1 VLKESLNRYTEKDCL
16 AANTLRLLAADAVQ
30 AANSGHPGLPLGAA
44 DIATVLWTRYLVH
57 NPSDPKWPNRD
68 RFILSAGHGSALLY
82 ALLHISGYPLSL
94 EEIKSFRQWGSLTPG
109 HPEYDLSMGI
119 ETTTG
124 PLGQGFGTA
133 VGVALG
139 ERMLAARFN
148 RPEYPV
154 VDHFTY
160 VLASDGDLMEGVSH
174 EAASLAGHLGLG
186 RLIVLYDDNS
196 ITIDGPTELSF
207 SEDVL
212 KRFEAYNWHTQRVD
226 GHDMAAIDTA
236 IQAAREVTD
245 RPSIIACRTH
255 IGFGSP
261 RQDLAKVHGAPLG
274 DEDLR
279 RTKETFGFSPDESF
293 VISSTARQVFESN
306 VEKGAS
312 LQSKWEQMMLDYR
325 RAHPELAAKWDLFVK
340 GELPVDLEEVLPSFS
355 SDKPLATRV
364 ASGQVLTALAP
375 QINTLVGGSA
385 DLTPSN
391 NTLPKEGIGVKRGDY
406 SGSYIYFGIREHG
419 MGAILNGLAL
429 HGLRSYGGTFLI
441 FSDYMR
447 PAIRLAAMMK
457 LPVIYIFTHDSIGL
471 GEDGPTHQPVEHLTA
486 LRAIPNLHVIR
497 PADANE
503 TAGAWKVALERKD
516 GPTALLLS
524 RQNLP
529 LVSEGLQGVAQGA
542 YVLAGAEDEAP
553 DLLLLASGSEVS
565 LALSAREELAKE
577 GLAARVVSMPCWELF
592 DAQPEAYRATVL
604 PAGVPR
610 LAVEAGVSLAW
621 ARYLCHGEGL
631 GKVIGIDRFGASAPY
646 KVLFEQYGFST
657 TNVVEQA
664 KSLLEG

>member
-1 VLKESLNRYTEKDCL
+1 VLNESLNQYTETDCL

-44 DIATVLWTRYLVH
+44 DIATVLWSRHLLH

-94 EEIKSFRQWGSLTPG
+94 EEVKNFRQWGSLTPG
-109 HPEYDLSMGI
+109 HPEYDPSLGI

-124 PLGQGFGTA
+124 PLGQGFSTA
-133 VGVALG
+133 VGVALA
-139 ERMLAARFN
+139 ERILAARFN

-154 VDHFTY
+154 IDHYTY

-186 RLIVLYDDNS
+186 RLIVFYDDNS
-196 ITIDGPTELSF
+196 ITIDGPTDLSF

-212 KRFEAYNWHTQRVD
+212 KRFEAYHWHTQRVD
-226 GHDMAAIDTA
+226 GHNMAAIDAA
-236 IQAAREVTD
+236 IQAARSVTD

-261 RQDLAKVHGAPLG
+261 RQDSAKVHGAPLG
-274 DEDLR
+274 EGDLR
-279 RTKETFGFSPDESF
+279 RTKETFGFSADESF
-293 VISSTARQVFESN
+293 VIPSEARQVFETQAR
-306 VEKGAS
+306 KGAS
-312 LQSKWEQMMLDYR
+312 SQAGWEQMISGYHRD
-325 RAHPELAAKWDLFVK
+325 HPEPAAQWDLFVK
-340 GELPVDLEEVLPSFS
+340 GELPVELEEVLPSFS
-355 SDKPLATRV
+355 PDKPLATRV

-375 QINTLVGGSA
+375 HINTLVGGSA

-391 NTLPKEGIGVKRGDY
+391 NTLPKDGVGVRRGDY

-429 HGLRSYGGTFLI
+429 HGLRAYGGTFLI

-457 LPVIYIFTHDSIGL
+457 LPVIYVFTHDSIGL

-486 LRAIPNLHVIR
+486 LRAIPNLFVIR

-503 TAGAWKVALERKD
+503 TAAAWKIALERVD

-529 LVSEGLQGVAQGA
+529 LVSEGYQGVAQGA
-542 YVLAGAEDEAP
+542 YVLAEAKGEAP
-553 DLLLLASGSEVS
+553 DLLLIASGSEVS
-565 LALSAREELAKE
+565 LALSTQDELAKD
-577 GLAARVVSMPCWELF
+577 GLSARVVSMPCWELF
-592 DAQPEAYRATVL
+592 DNQPEAYQASVL
-604 PAGVPR
+604 PAGIPR
-610 LAVEAGVSLAW
+610 LAIEAGVSLAW
-621 ARYLCHGEGL
+621 ARYLCSGESP
-631 GKVIGIDRFGASAPY
+631 GKVIGIDRYGASAPY
-646 KVLFEQYGFST
+646 KVLFEQYGFSVS
-657 TNVVEQA
+657 NIVAQA
-664 KSLLEG
+664 KSLVKD

>member
-1 VLKESLNRYTEKDCL
+1 VLKESLNQYTEIDCL

-44 DIATVLWTRYLVH
+44 DMATVLWTRYLVH

-82 ALLHISGYPLSL
+82 ALLHVNGYPLSL
-94 EEIKSFRQWGSLTPG
+94 DEIKNFRQWGSLTPG
-109 HPEYDLSMGI
+109 HPEYEPAIGI

-124 PLGQGFGTA
+124 PLGQGFSTA
-133 VGVALG
+133 VGVALA

-154 VDHFTY
+154 VDHYTY
-160 VLASDGDLMEGVSH
+160 VIASDGDLMEGISH

-196 ITIDGPTELSF
+196 ITIDGPAELSF

-212 KRFEAYNWHTQRVD
+212 KRFEAYNWHTQKVD
-226 GHDMAAIDTA
+226 GHDMPSIDAA
-236 IQAAREVTD
+236 IQAAQAVSD

-261 RQDLAKVHGAPLG
+261 RQDSSKVHGAPLG

-293 VISSTARQVFESN
+293 VVPSAVKEYFEDNTRKGTASQ
-306 VEKGAS
+306 AS
-312 LQSKWEQMMLDYR
+312 WDQMMLHYHRD
-325 RAHPELAAKWDLFVK
+325 HPELGSQWDQFVQ
-340 GELPVDLEEVLPSFS
+340 GELPVELEEALPSFAPE
-355 SDKPLATRV
+355 KPIATRV
-364 ASGQVLTALAP
+364 ASGQVLSALAP
-375 QINTLVGGSA
+375 KMNTLVGGSA

-391 NTLPKEGIGVKRGDY
+391 NTLPKDGVGVRRGDY

-429 HGLRSYGGTFLI
+429 HGLRPYGGTFLI

-457 LPVIYIFTHDSIGL
+457 LPVVYVFTHDSIGL

-486 LRAIPNLHVIR
+486 LRTIPNLLVIR

-503 TAGAWKVALERKD
+503 TAAAWKVALERKD

-529 LVSEGLQGVAQGA
+529 LVSEGYQGLAKGA
-542 YVLAGAEDEAP
+542 YVLADDDDGKP
-553 DLLLLASGSEVS
+553 DLLLLSSGSEVS
-565 LALSAREELAKE
+565 LALSAREELAKD
-577 GLAARVVSMPCWELF
+577 GYSVRVVSMPCWELF
-592 DAQPEAYRATVL
+592 DAQPEDYHASVL
-604 PAGVPR
+604 PPGVPR
-610 LAVEAGVSLAW
+610 LAIEAGVGLAW
-621 ARYLCHGEGL
+621 ARYLCSGESM
-631 GKVIGIDRFGASAPY
+631 GKVIAMDHYGASAPY
-646 KVLFEQYGFST
+646 KLLFEQFGFST
-657 TNVVEQA
+657 ENVVTQA
-664 KSLLEG
+664 KSLLKG